1 MHHVRRYRLP
11 AALGVVLMVGLMVTA
26 LPASAAG
33 PKVKASPKS
42 NLSNN
47 QTIMV
52 SGKGFTKGDSVY
64 ILECVI
70 GETSTTG
77 SGCNINNLVPV
88 TIGTKGTFPATPF
101 TVKTGPIG
109 TQGGTC
115 GTSKTNFKA
124 CDISVG
130 DAAGGDAGS
139 VPIKFVK

>member
-1 MHHVRRYRLP
+1 MLHVRRYRLP

-42 NLSNN
+42 NLTNDQSV
-47 QTIMV
+47 MV
-52 SGKGFTKGDSVY
+52 SGKGFTSGDSVY

-77 SGCNINNLVPV
+77 SGCNTGNLVSV
-88 TIGTKGTFPATPF
+88 TIGPKGTFPKTAF

-109 TQGGTC
+109 TQGASC
-115 GTSKTNFKA
+115 GTSTTNYKA

-130 DAAGGDAGS
+130 NASGGDAGS
-139 VPIKFVK
+139 TPIKFVK